1 MSQALWRRKVYV
13 LLDANCATNPAVQ
26 AALNALVRQL
36 LQQRADVQV
45 LDLPGLDG
53 VNGPDDFLDCR
64 KSSDDIYHLG

>member
-1 MSQALWRRKVYV
+1 
-13 LLDANCATNPAVQ
+13 
-26 AALNALVRQL
+26 VRQL